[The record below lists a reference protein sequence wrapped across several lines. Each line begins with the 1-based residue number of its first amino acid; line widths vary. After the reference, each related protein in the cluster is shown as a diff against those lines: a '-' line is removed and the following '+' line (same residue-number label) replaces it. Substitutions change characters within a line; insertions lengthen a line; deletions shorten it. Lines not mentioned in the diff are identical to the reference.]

1 MRRRGETLS
10 GAMGE
15 LLAGADVFL
24 LTTTNEMVL
33 APEDIYMLSRKLFT
47 ASLAFA
53 MLALPIA
60 PAFAQTTVLSGKVNS
75 SAAMPQLV
83 RQVPVYD
90 TNTVRVVT
98 PPTPRRV
105 YSSGTQTRTVYVE
118 KPVYREVIVQDN
130 RTYFQKHPKVK
141 AVSIGAGVGAGAG
154 ALTGVISGSGVVRG
168 AAIGAG
174 TGAGVGLVRSSRTMK
189 RHPIARDT
197 ATGTLA
203 GLGIGAASGRGGKR
217 ALTGAGVGAAVG
229 LGVGLFKH
237 LR

>member
-1 MRRRGETLS
+1 M
-10 GAMGE
+10 
-15 LLAGADVFL
+15 
-24 LTTTNEMVL
+24 LT
-33 APEDIYMLSRKLFT
+33 RKLST
-47 ASLAFA
+47 ASLAVA
-53 MLALPIA
+53 IVGLQML

-90 TNTVRVVT
+90 TNRNTVRVVT
-98 PPTPRRV
+98 PNPNSSAAASVPRRV
-105 YSSGTQTRTVYVE
+105 YSSGAQTRTVYVE
-118 KPVYREVIVQDN
+118 KPVYRDVIVRDN
-130 RTYFQKHPKVK
+130 RTYFQRHPKVK

-237 LR
+237 LK